1 MRSELK
7 TELAKAI
14 ESQTLYDFIVQ
25 NYWEL
30 SKEELKDIAKELVCV
45 AFPSNYLDDP
55 EIKEQSE
62 SKAKE
67 LMENV
72 KEFTTLLED

>member
-7 TELAKAI
+7 TKLQQAI

-30 SKEELKDIAKELVCV
+30 SKEELKDIARELVCV
-45 AFPSNYLDDP
+45 AFPTNLLDDP
-55 EIKEQSE
+55 ELTQENE

-72 KEFTTLLED
+72 KEFTTLLEN